1 MYHHLQQLLV
11 NVCLVEAD
19 IHRVAGGHHVI
30 VVDNLNKNKDEEK
43 VIHNPL
49 EEISETRNRN
59 SYSRENLCNFCKI
72 SSDASFKMSN
82 ILPSRKALSLTS
94 WRPSSLTFS
103 LSLFLGICRYQPPGR
118 G

>member
-1 MYHHLQQLLV
+1 MLIHVYHHLQQLLV

-30 VVDNLNKNKDEEK
+30 VVDNLNNNNDEEM

-59 SYSRENLCNFCKI
+59 SYSRENLCNFYKV
-72 SSDASFKMSN
+72 SSDVNLRM
-82 ILPSRKALSLTS
+82 
-94 WRPSSLTFS
+94 
-103 LSLFLGICRYQPPGR
+103 
-118 G
+118 